1 MDRPITL
8 GGYPAKQC
16 PRRTHNQFSPTAPPR
31 PAPNPEL
38 QALFDEGIAFEAAV
52 VDVLR
57 EQFASTPN
65 DLLVFDPELDWDQCK
80 ALTVDAMCAGVAVIV
95 GGRLPDINGRVGA
108 PDVLIQHG
116 GGYLPVDVKFHRT
129 MKPAGPTKSV
139 SVSALASPTHRYQHG
154 GFSNT
159 ASHWRD
165 DTMQLAHYTRMLQG
179 LGYHPTS
186 APGSDSAPQL
196 LIGGIIGTSDLTDLI
211 AASHG
216 IVWYDLGTP
225 VQATYSASAPEHRAL
240 RSPLQRYDHEFAFR
254 LKVAAAA
261 QAGNEIVRPYRTAEC
276 GSCEWFDYC
285 NQVAGPDDASFS
297 LHTGHLNA
305 RQWHHLYRVAGANG
319 HLTVQQLADIDPST
333 HDAAFLDQSVG
344 TTTPQ
349 RTLENAVRRAQMT
362 VAGLALQPRNGA
374 WPAPPAADIEVDF
387 DIEWDTDDRIY
398 QWGLRIRDGHDD
410 TTARYQPI
418 ISFEQLDDQRE
429 AALAKQ
435 FADTIIALRSS
446 AALAGKTLTVFHWS
460 HPEISKTRKF
470 PRVAEALEGITIDL
484 LAWFNTEFFAV
495 KSSSLKNVA
504 PLFGFHWGVDDPG
517 GRASQIKIA
526 QARETGPTAD
536 AARRW
541 CLDYNE
547 SDVHAQAA
555 IRDGIR
561 RQSFVVAPPRQP
573 AAACEHV

>member
-1 MDRPITL
+1 MKRPITL

-31 PAPNPEL
+31 PAPSPEL
-38 QALFDEGIAFEAAV
+38 QALFDAGIAFEALV
-52 VDVLR
+52 VDLLR
-57 EQFASTPN
+57 DQFAGTPTG
-65 DLLVFDPELDWDQCK
+65 LLVFDPDLDWDQCK
-80 ALTVDAMCAGVAVIV
+80 ALTVDAMCAGVPVIV
-95 GGRLPDINGRVGA
+95 GGRLPDTNGRVGA
-108 PDVLIQHG
+108 PDVLLQHA
-116 GGYLPVDVKFHRT
+116 GGYLPVDVKHHRT
-129 MKPAGPTKSV
+129 MKPAGPAKSV
-139 SVSALASPTHRYQHG
+139 TVSALASPTHRYQHG
-154 GFSNT
+154 GFSNA

-165 DTMQLAHYTRMLQG
+165 DTLQLAHYTRMLQE
-179 LGYHPTS
+179 LGHHPS
-186 APGSDSAPQL
+186 SLPGAAGTEL
-196 LIGGIIGTSDLTDLI
+196 LVGGIIGTSDLTDLV

-216 IVWYDLGTP
+216 IVWYDLATP
-225 VQATYSASAPEHRAL
+225 VQPTYSASAPEHRAL

-261 QAGNEIVRPYRTAEC
+261 QAGGEIVRPYRTAEC

-285 NQVAGPDDASFS
+285 NQVAGPADASFA

-305 RQWHHLYRVAGANG
+305 RQWHHLYRVSGTNG
-319 HLTVQQLADIDPST
+319 HLTVQQLADTAPAQHAETFRD
-333 HDAAFLDQSVG
+333 HSVG

-362 VAGLALQPRNGA
+362 VAGLNLQPRTGT

-418 ISFEQLDDQRE
+418 ISFEPLDDQRE
-429 AALAKQ
+429 AALAEQ
-435 FADTIIALRSS
+435 FADTIITLRRS
-446 AALAGKTLTVFHWS
+446 ATLAGKSVTIFHWS
-460 HPEISKTRKF
+460 HPEISKTGKF
-470 PRVAEALEGITIDL
+470 PRVAEALDGITVDL
-484 LAWFNTEFFAV
+484 LSWFNTEFFAV

-504 PLFGFHWGVDDPG
+504 PLFGFHWGVEDPG
-517 GRASQIKIA
+517 GRASQVKIA
-526 QARETGPTAD
+526 QARAAGPIAD
-536 AARRW
+536 AARKW

-561 RQSFVVAPPRQP
+561 RRSP
-573 AAACEHV
+573 AGAHPV